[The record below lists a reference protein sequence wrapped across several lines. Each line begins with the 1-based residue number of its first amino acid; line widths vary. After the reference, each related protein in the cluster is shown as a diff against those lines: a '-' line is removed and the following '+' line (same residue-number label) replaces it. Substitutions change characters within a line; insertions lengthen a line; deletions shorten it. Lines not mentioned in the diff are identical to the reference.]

1 MVPCR
6 VLGWCGWATIDG
18 LRFVDP
24 DAELRE
30 RLSRRTVKSLSM
42 VACVGLGLEGR
53 GTTGWALLVAHFRV
67 GEPLPDTNGAEKAC
81 RRYCGIK
88 GAIASTSLVCWVVP
102 GQRCAWAMRS
112 ATAIG
117 LVKAAFE

>member
-42 VACVGLGLEGR
+42 VAGSRFRGNDGR
-53 GTTGWALLVAHFRV
+53 VITGGGMRPDRQNEMIYLMFFLLQII
-67 GEPLPDTNGAEKAC
+67 GNNGG
-81 RRYCGIK
+81 YCQK
-88 GAIASTSLVCWVVP
+88 FVFLQSKKQL
-102 GQRCAWAMRS
+102 R
-112 ATAIG
+112 
-117 LVKAAFE
+117 KE

>member
-1 MVPCR
+1 MPCR

-42 VACVGLGLEGR
+42 VAGSRFR
-53 GTTGWALLVAHFRV
+53 GNDGRV
-67 GEPLPDTNGAEKAC
+67 GRAWHHRVGVAC
-81 RRYCGIK
+81 
-88 GAIASTSLVCWVVP
+88 
-102 GQRCAWAMRS
+102 CAFSGWGTVARHQW
-112 ATAIG
+112 G
-117 LVKAAFE
+117 

>member
-42 VACVGLGLEGR
+42 VACVGWGLEGR
-53 GTTGWALLVAHFRV
+53 GTTGRALLVAHFWV
-67 GEPLPDTNGAEKAC
+67 GELLTGHQWGWE
-81 RRYCGIK
+81 G
-88 GAIASTSLVCWVVP
+88 SSSLL
-102 GQRCAWAMRS
+102 RN
-112 ATAIG
+112 
-117 LVKAAFE
+117 